1 MGGRRRA
8 PGPPALELT
17 RPPAP
22 APLLL
27 RVFPLYPLSA
37 RRAGY
42 LVQRNFLVARRTWI
56 LFVSGFFEPFFYLLS
71 IGVGVG
77 KLVGGVQFGG
87 HEVEYASFVAPG
99 MMASAAM
106 NGAVFD
112 ATFAIFFKLKYS
124 RLYDAVVATPTSAG
138 QVAIGEI
145 AWALV
150 RGGSYSVAFLV
161 AMTMLGYTESPW
173 AILAVPTAM
182 LICFAFS
189 AAGMA
194 LTSFMRTWHQFDFI
208 NLALIPLFLFS
219 ATFYPLS
226 VYPRGLQLVV
236 QLSPL
241 YHGVALTRAFTLG
254 ELDVGLLGHA
264 LFLAAFGTVS
274 YVVTARRFERLL
286 LT

>member
-1 MGGRRRA
+1 MTATLPLRGV
-8 PGPPALELT
+8 PAFRMTE
-17 RPPAP
+17 RNA
-22 APLLL
+22 
-27 RVFPLYPLSA
+27 
-37 RRAGY
+37 
-42 LVQRNFLVARRTWI
+42 LVYVRLWYM
-56 LFVSGFFEPFFYLLS
+56 FVSGFFEPFFYLLS

-77 KLVGGVQFGG
+77 KLVGGVEFGG
-87 HEVEYASFVAPG
+87 HEVPYASFVAPG

-112 ATFAIFFKLKYS
+112 ATFAIFFKLKYT

-138 QVAIGEI
+138 QIAIGEI

-150 RGGSYSVAFLV
+150 RGGSYAVAFLV
-161 AMTMLGYTESPW
+161 AMTMLGYSESPW
-173 AILAVPTAM
+173 AIFAVPTAM

-254 ELDVGLLGHA
+254 QIDAGLLGHVV
-264 LFLAAFGTVS
+264 FLLVFGVVS
-274 YVVTARRFERLL
+274 YAVTARRFERLL